1 MARGLS
7 RRQLF
12 TFDFD
17 ARRSRSTHWVRVHRT
32 AMACRFEVTLPSD
45 AARHVPAARRALDE
59 ADRVEAALTVFRETS
74 ELVRVNRGAAA
85 APVLLDEE
93 LFALL
98 RLCRALSA
106 DTSGAFDIT
115 STPLSRCWGFLRR
128 DGRLPAPPEID
139 GARSRTGVDLVR
151 LDEATR
157 TVRFAREGVE
167 LNLGSIGKGYALG
180 CMARLLAQAGVRDAL
195 VSAGGS
201 SVLAL
206 GGPDG
211 GWIIDLKSRQVGADR
226 LARLRLKSPAEAG
239 HYVPVALATSGAG
252 EQFVEIDG
260 TRYGHVID
268 PRTGWPARGVLSV
281 SVVAD
286 DPAVADA
293 LSTAFL
299 VGGPALAERYCASH
313 PETLVLL
320 TPDDGS
326 ERPRMFGA
334 HRGVSIEAARDPERV
349 ALQ

>member
-1 MARGLS
+1 
-7 RRQLF
+7 
-12 TFDFD
+12 
-17 ARRSRSTHWVRVHRT
+17 
-32 AMACRFEVTLPSD
+32 MACRFEVTLSSED
-45 AARHVPAARRALDE
+45 ARQIQAARLALDE
-59 ADRVEAALTVFRETS
+59 ADRIEAALTVFRDTS
-74 ELVRVNRGAAA
+74 ELMRVNRHAATEA
-85 APVLLDEE
+85 APVSEE

-98 RLCRALSA
+98 RLSRTLSD
-106 DTSGAFDIT
+106 DTGGAFDIT

-128 DGRLPAPPEID
+128 EGRLPASGEID
-139 GARSRTGVDLVR
+139 AARSVVGAGLVV
-151 LDEATR
+151 LDEEAH

-180 CMARLLAQAGVRDAL
+180 RMAAILADAGVKDAL

-206 GGPDG
+206 GAPDD
-211 GWIIDLKSRQVGADR
+211 GWTDDSWAIDVKSRQLGSNP
-226 LARLRLKSPAEAG
+226 LARLRLKGPAKAG
-239 HYVPVALATSGAG
+239 HHVRGVALATSGAG
-252 EQFVEIDG
+252 EQFVEIDAV
-260 TRYGHVID
+260 RYGHVID

-299 VGGPALAERYCASH
+299 VGGADLAAQYCATH

-326 ERPRMFGA
+326 AQPCMIGS
-334 HRGVSIEAARDPERV
+334 HRGVDVR
-349 ALQ
+349 L